1 MTVRDPTLLV
11 PGEGDLPGSGWLALD
26 ELVRGGTQGEAELID
41 CVGPE
46 FPTADE
52 TLDSASSPH
61 FVRAGGQLIH
71 GISVV
76 FTTADATDRAAA
88 VLRRPAF
95 GRCLGE
101 SVIADLIASP
111 DDVEPLAADAL
122 PMNWGQRLSF
132 TGASAA
138 GVLPI
143 HLDLVVLD
151 VADAVS
157 LLFFADTPDPFPDEE
172 RIHVMEC
179 ISRRVDE
186 R

>member
-1 MTVRDPTLLV
+1 M
-11 PGEGDLPGSGWLALD
+11 D
-26 ELVRGGTQGEAELID
+26 ELVRGGAQGEAELID

-46 FPTADE
+46 FPAADE
-52 TLDSASSPH
+52 TVDSASSPH
-61 FVRAGGQLIH
+61 FVRPGGQLIH

-76 FTTADATDRAAA
+76 FRTADAAVRAAE
-88 VLRRPAF
+88 VLRRTAF

-111 DDVEPLAADAL
+111 DDVEPLGADAL
-122 PMNWGQRLSF
+122 PTKWGQRLSF

-143 HLDLVVLD
+143 HLDLVVLET
-151 VADAVS
+151 VDAVS

-172 RIHVMEC
+172 RTHVMEC
-179 ISRRVDE
+179 IRRRVHD